1 MKPSAAHDEFQD
13 DDPTDLTPEEEAEDV
28 REIREARA
36 EIEKHGTISH
46 EDLMAE
52 LGL

>member
-1 MKPSAAHDEFQD
+1 MNSLPAHEDYQD
-13 DDPTDLTPEEEAEDV
+13 DDPTILTPEEEEEDLRDI
-28 REIREARA
+28 REIKA
-36 EIEKHGTISH
+36 EIAEHGTISH

>member
-1 MKPSAAHDEFQD
+1 MKPLSVRKADCD
-13 DDPTDLTPEEEAEDV
+13 DDPTILTPEEEEEDL
-28 REIREARA
+28 RDIREAKA
-36 EIEKHGTISH
+36 DVEKHGAISH